1 MFFIGKRDWAILA
14 YYDIST
20 DEEYQEAEEALIASG
35 LKPAYAQK
43 VITEL
48 MWPNTGYTLTKFGE
62 HFSVVM
68 ISHATSYE
76 ELYDSVQHEL
86 KHVVEHLSS
95 YYGVDPKSEKA
106 AYLQGEIA
114 RNMYKAVSLIMCP
127 NCNE

>member
-1 MFFIGKRDWAILA
+1 MAEI
-14 YYDIST
+14 
-20 DEEYQEAEEALIASG
+20 YQL
-35 LKPAYAQK
+35 PDN
-43 VITEL
+43 
-48 MWPNTGYTLTKFGE
+48 NTGYTLTKFGE

-86 KHVVEHLSS
+86 KHVVEHISS
-95 YYGVDPKSEKA
+95 YYGVDPKSERS

-114 RNMYKAVSLIMCP
+114 KNMYKAVSLIMCP